1 MENFDSRYKQY
12 TRDAYHHGMTGLAA
26 NAASKVIPGAIGST
40 AGLVGT
46 GASLSSYWNS
56 YKARVLR
63 PDAPG
68 PKASAYDRHAYKFHD
83 DRISSLKY
91 GLGSGVLGGVAL
103 ASAVTGSPTV
113 ASVARLGALGTGV
126 TSMYKSLKGLYHGAK
141 AEQLAGSEKTA
152 SCLEEFVAI
161 NFR

>member
-56 YKARVLR
+56 YKARVLK

-68 PKASAYDRHAYKFHD
+68 PKASAYD